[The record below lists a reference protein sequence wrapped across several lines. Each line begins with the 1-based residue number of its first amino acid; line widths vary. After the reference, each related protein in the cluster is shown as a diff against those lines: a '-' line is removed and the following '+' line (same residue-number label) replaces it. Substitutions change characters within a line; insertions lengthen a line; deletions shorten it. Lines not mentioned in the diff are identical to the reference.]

1 MSFEKELEIAS
12 DILKKKRKVDAFEFD
27 VPETQE
33 EAKKKKKV
41 LPRRAFKL
49 APLLG
54 KDKQGVS
61 AGEIGSVGG
70 VTTTAQTAASGVM
83 A

>member
-12 DILKKKRKVDAFEFD
+12 DILKKKRKTDVFEFD

-33 EAKKKKKV
+33 EAKKKKV

-54 KDKQGVS
+54 RDKQGVS
-61 AGEIGSVGG
+61 AGEIGSVDG
-70 VTTTAQTAASGVM
+70 VTTTAHTAASGVM